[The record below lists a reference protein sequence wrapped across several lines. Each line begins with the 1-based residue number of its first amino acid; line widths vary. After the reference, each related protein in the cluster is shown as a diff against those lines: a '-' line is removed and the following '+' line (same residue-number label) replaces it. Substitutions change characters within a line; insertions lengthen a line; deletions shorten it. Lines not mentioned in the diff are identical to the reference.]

1 MKLIA
6 NINQYG
12 YKAFLNSMA
21 DILMIALKD
30 YSSSYFMDYELKDIP
45 AIIKEI
51 HDNNKQ
57 VYLSLNKIC
66 NEETIKKF
74 EKDVLKIKDY
84 DFDGIVVSDFG
95 MLQILKEQNLIN
107 KAIFNPITTI
117 TNKYN
122 ANIANNL
129 GIDHVCLANELN
141 IKDLIEISN
150 YNNGNVEVLAQGY
163 YQICNSKRPLLTNFF
178 KNFKINNSSP
188 LYYIKE
194 ESRDYAY
201 PIIELNNETLIYIDK
216 QRCILPYLKDLLA
229 TNIKYL
235 RIDTIFI
242 DLEES
247 LKLIE
252 LYKQALTN
260 INVIEENLDYIKNH
274 TNSNLKCLD
283 NISILKKE
291 KENG

>member
-84 DFDGIVVSDFG
+84 EFDGIVVSDFG

-107 KAIFNPITTI
+107 KTIFNPITTI

-141 IKDLIEISN
+141 IKDLIEIPFSFN
-150 YNNGNVEVLAQGY
+150 LENTNRAIFSSDNVSGR
-163 YQICNSKRPLLTNFF
+163 I
-178 KNFKINNSSP
+178 
-188 LYYIKE
+188 
-194 ESRDYAY
+194 SRFVQTIIISF
-201 PIIELNNETLIYIDK
+201 PI
-216 QRCILPYLKDLLA
+216 R
-229 TNIKYL
+229 
-235 RIDTIFI
+235 
-242 DLEES
+242 
-247 LKLIE
+247 
-252 LYKQALTN
+252 
-260 INVIEENLDYIKNH
+260 
-274 TNSNLKCLD
+274 
-283 NISILKKE
+283 
-291 KENG
+291 